1 MEYPSL
7 LWKSGLLQNHTLFL
21 TDERGKTLPAEGA
34 VAQNVLD
41 DLLPEGAFGAGSAVY
56 FRFPC
61 GREEI
66 PARQKLIWKLAH
78 DEGFLKTAENLLEEV
93 SQFDRL
99 YHRWKAPELPKSQYA
114 LLFPSVAAAY
124 LHLAEKFAGMLPEG
138 ADDGA
143 DTGNKW
149 GFAAD
154 VRDCF
159 AGILAEEQVLGLRR
173 ALDGFFRS
181 RPGGVKLS
189 IQGGSMTAFAAASGH
204 TETLR
209 QIFSEMGIADAY
221 PAPRV
226 HRADDIVIDAYG
238 AVYPDVLE
246 HAGRLVTEY
255 GVYLEEELS
264 MADVLLY
271 WQEMQFCREAALYTK
286 RMEEMGYTLCLPQAA
301 GERCIRL
308 KDLRDVS
315 LARREMRGE
324 NVVPNDVQMAE
335 GDGSHF
341 FFVTGANGGGKTT
354 YLRSLGIAVLFFLTG
369 CPVAARSG
377 EIWPF
382 ARLCTHFP
390 SAENFED
397 TGRFVDE
404 VRRAEE
410 IRKLADKDTVALFN
424 ETFSGTDEQK
434 SEEYS
439 RRLADDMYAYGT
451 FGLYV
456 THIHTLTHG
465 KIPTLAAEVDE
476 EDENRRTYRIRR
488 MDGTD
493 SSFAEDILKKYR
505 LTEEGLAERLT
516 RMRAVRENLDDGGK
530 GEGI

>member
-1 MEYPSL
+1 MEYPSF
-7 LWKSGLLQNHTLFL
+7 LWKSGLLRNRTLFL
-21 TDERGKTLPAEGA
+21 ADERGKTVPAEGA

-61 GREEI
+61 GGEEI
-66 PARQKLIWKLAH
+66 PARQALIWKLAH
-78 DEGFLKTAENLLEEV
+78 DGGFLKTADDLLEEV
-93 SQFDRL
+93 SRFDRL
-99 YHRWKAPELPKSQYA
+99 YHRWKAPELPRGQYA
-114 LLFPSVAAAY
+114 LLFPTVAAAY
-124 LHLAEKFAGMLPEG
+124 LRLAEQFAGMLPEG
-138 ADDGA
+138 TEDC
-143 DTGNKW
+143 
-149 GFAAD
+149 GFAAA

-159 AGILAEEQVLGLRR
+159 AGILAEERIVGLRR
-173 ALDGFFRS
+173 ALDGFFRN

-189 IQGGSMTAFAAASGH
+189 IQGGSMTAFAVASGY

-209 QIFSEMGIADAY
+209 QIFDEMGIADAY
-221 PAPRV
+221 PASRV
-226 HRADDIVIDAYG
+226 HRAEDIVIDAYG
-238 AVYPDVLE
+238 TVYPDVLE
-246 HAGRLVTEY
+246 HAGRLAAEY
-255 GVYLEEELS
+255 CAYLEEALA
-264 MADVLLY
+264 MADILLY

-286 RMEEMGYTLCLPQAA
+286 RMEEMGYTMCLPQAA

-324 NVVPNDVQMAE
+324 TVVPNDVQMAE
-335 GDGSHF
+335 RDGSHF

-410 IRKLADKDTVALFN
+410 IRKLADRDTVALFN

-465 KIPTLAAEVDE
+465 KIPTLAAVVDA

-505 LTEEGLAERLT
+505 LTEEGLAERLA
-516 RMRAVRENLDDGGK
+516 RMRAARADAVDTGK

>member
-1 MEYPSL
+1 MILSVDLGVRSYDVVIQRECLSCAGELLNLNRKVLVVTDSGVPAQYAKTVAAQAKEAYTVTFPQGEAGKTVDTWMSL
-7 LWKSGLLQNHTLFL
+7 LDALVEHNFTRSDCVVAVGGGVVGDMSGF
-21 TDERGKTLPAEGA
+21 A
-34 VAQNVLD
+34 
-41 DLLPEGAFGAGSAVY
+41 
-56 FRFPC
+56 
-61 GREEI
+61 
-66 PARQKLIWKLAH
+66 
-78 DEGFLKTAENLLEEV
+78 
-93 SQFDRL
+93 
-99 YHRWKAPELPKSQYA
+99 
-114 LLFPSVAAAY
+114 AAAY
-124 LHLAEKFAGMLPEG
+124 LRLAEQFAGMLPEG
-138 ADDGA
+138 
-143 DTGNKW
+143 TENC
-149 GFAAD
+149 GFAAA

-159 AGILAEEQVLGLRR
+159 AGILAEERIVGLRR
-173 ALDGFFRS
+173 ALDGFFRN

-189 IQGGSMTAFAAASGH
+189 IQGGSMTAFAVASGY

-209 QIFSEMGIADAY
+209 QIFDEMGIADAY
-221 PAPRV
+221 PASRV
-226 HRADDIVIDAYG
+226 HRAEDIVIDAYG
-238 AVYPDVLE
+238 TVYPDVLE
-246 HAGRLVTEY
+246 HAGRLAAEY
-255 GVYLEEELS
+255 CAYLEEALA
-264 MADVLLY
+264 MADILLY

-286 RMEEMGYTLCLPQAA
+286 RMEEMGYTMCLPQVA

-308 KDLRDVS
+308 KELRDVS
-315 LARREMRGE
+315 LARREMRGDD
-324 NVVPNDVQMAE
+324 VVPNDVQMAE
-335 GDGSHF
+335 RDGAHF

-465 KIPTLAAEVDE
+465 KIPTLAAVVDA

-505 LTEEGLAERLT
+505 LTEEGLAERLAQ
-516 RMRAVRENLDDGGK
+516 MRAARADAVDTGK

>member
-1 MEYPSL
+1 MDYPSL
-7 LWKSGLLQNHTLFL
+7 LWKNGLGHNRTLFL
-21 TDERGKTLPAEGA
+21 TDERGKTVPAEGA
-34 VAQNVLD
+34 VAQNVLE

-61 GREEI
+61 DGEEI
-66 PARQKLIWKLAH
+66 PARQKLIRKLTRDGA
-78 DEGFLKTAENLLEEV
+78 FLGTAEDLLEEV
-93 SQFDRL
+93 AQFERL
-99 YHRWKAPELPKSQYA
+99 YHRWKAPELPKGQYV
-114 LLFPSVAAAY
+114 LLFPAVASAY
-124 LHLAEKFAGMLPEG
+124 LRLAEKFAGMLP
-138 ADDGA
+138 ADREEDC
-143 DTGNKW
+143 
-149 GFAAD
+149 GFAAS
-154 VRDCF
+154 VRDFF
-159 AGILAEEQVLGLRR
+159 AGILAEEQAVGLRR
-173 ALDGFFRS
+173 ALDGFFHS
-181 RPGGVKLS
+181 RPDGVKLS
-189 IQGGSMTAFAAASGH
+189 IQGGSMTAFAVASGH
-204 TETLR
+204 TQTLR
-209 QIFSEMGIADAY
+209 QIFDEMGIGDAY

-226 HRADDIVIDAYG
+226 HRAEDIVIDAYG

-246 HAGRLVTEY
+246 PAGRLVTEY
-255 GVYLEEELS
+255 GAYLEEELS

-286 RMEEMGYTLCLPQAA
+286 RMEEMGYTMCLPQVA

-324 NVVPNDVQMAE
+324 DVVPNEVQMAE
-335 GDGSHF
+335 RDGSHF

-354 YLRSLGIAVLFFLTG
+354 YLRSLGIAVLFFLAG
-369 CPVAARSG
+369 CPVAARGG

-382 ARLCTHFP
+382 SRLCTHFP

-410 IRKLADKDTVALFN
+410 IRKLADRDTVALFN

-465 KIPTLAAEVDE
+465 KIPTLAAVVDE
-476 EDENRRTYRIRR
+476 EDGNRRTYRIRR

-505 LTEEGLAERLT
+505 LTEEGLAERLA
-516 RMRAVRENLDDGGK
+516 RMRSVSGK

>member
-7 LWKSGLLQNHTLFL
+7 LWKSGLRRNRALFPV
-21 TDERGKTLPAEGA
+21 DERGKTVPAEGA

-61 GREEI
+61 ESEEI

-78 DEGFLKTAENLLEEV
+78 EEAFLQTVEGLLEEV

-99 YHRWKAPELPKSQYA
+99 YHRWKAPELPGNQYA

-124 LHLAEKFAGMLPEG
+124 LRLAEKFAGMLPEE
-138 ADDGA
+138 AVDC
-143 DTGNKW
+143 

-154 VRDCF
+154 VRDFF
-159 AGILAEEQVLGLRR
+159 AGILTAEQAVGLRR

-189 IQGGSMTAFAAASGH
+189 IQNGSITAFAVPSAH

-209 QIFSEMGIADAY
+209 QIFSAMGIEDAY

-226 HRADDIVIDAYG
+226 HRAEDIVIDAYG
-238 AVYPDVLE
+238 AVYPDVQE
-246 HAGRLVTEY
+246 HAGRLAAEY
-255 GVYLEEELS
+255 GAFLEEQLA

-271 WQEMQFCREAALYTK
+271 WQEMQFCREAALYVK
-286 RMEEMGYTLCLPQAA
+286 RMEEMGYTMCLPQVA

-308 KDLRDVS
+308 KELRDVS
-315 LARREMRGE
+315 LARREMRGDD
-324 NVVPNDVQMAE
+324 VVPNDVQMAE
-335 GDGSHF
+335 RDGAHF

-410 IRKLADKDTVALFN
+410 VRKLADKDTVALFN

-465 KIPTLAAEVDE
+465 KIPTLAAVVDE

-493 SSFAEDILKKYR
+493 SSFAEDLLKKYR
-505 LTEEGLAERLT
+505 LTEEGLAERLA
-516 RMRAVRENLDDGGK
+516 RMRSAERK